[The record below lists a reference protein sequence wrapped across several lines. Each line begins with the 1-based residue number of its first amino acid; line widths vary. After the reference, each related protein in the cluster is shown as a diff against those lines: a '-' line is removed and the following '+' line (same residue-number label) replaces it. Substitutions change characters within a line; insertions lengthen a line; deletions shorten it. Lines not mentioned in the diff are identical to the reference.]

1 MLVNGD
7 HDDHRISSLSR
18 FRIPLR
24 LMALLCLLAGV
35 GLASL
40 TMVAT
45 DTATAAQNPA
55 RIDRVSISGTITS
68 VTHDYVDRAIAAAQ
82 GDGAQA
88 LLIELHSAGGDASA
102 ADNIVAAIRQSPVPV
117 IVYVPPGDTV
127 KGAAV
132 TVLVAGHV
140 AAMAP
145 DATIGDASRVHGGGN
160 AQVSDADAR
169 SQLADLARDRGRIAD
184 WTTNATQDNL
194 RISAD
199 QAQADGIV
207 DVVAADRDALL
218 SGLDGRTV
226 ELDSGQR
233 VTLTTANAGVNS
245 VGMTT
250 SEQIRSFLTS
260 PSVAYVLLCF
270 GVLGIFLELAS
281 PGGFIAGTIG
291 VVCFGVGIYAFSNMP
306 INEAGFGLMALAF
319 VLLGLDLFVTSFGV
333 LTVGG
338 LAAFIGGSYIVI
350 DTDIVGYDPV
360 SRPVIWT
367 ATACVIAFAAFI
379 GLTAIRSLRAKP
391 VTGEK
396 AMIGEIGTVREALA
410 PDGMVFVMG
419 ELWQARAIDLPQGE
433 LIPVGASVEVIGLH
447 GLLLD
452 VRPAP
457 DGAIDAERARRNLA
471 DARRVL
477 PVGDGEGRLRP

>member
-1 MLVNGD
+1 MSVNGD
-7 HDDHRISSLSR
+7 HHHDHRISIFSR
-18 FRIPLR
+18 LRTALR

-35 GLASL
+35 SLASL

-45 DTATAAQNPA
+45 DTAAQNPG

-68 VTHDYVDRAIAAAQ
+68 VTYDYVDRAIAAAQ

-102 ADNIVAAIRQSPVPV
+102 ADDIVTAIRQSPIPV

-132 TVLVAGHV
+132 AILVAGHV

-169 SQLADLARDRGRIAD
+169 NQLADLARERGRIAD
-184 WTTNATQDNL
+184 WTRNATQDNL
-194 RISAD
+194 RISAE
-199 QAQADGIV
+199 QAQNDGIV
-207 DVVAADRDALL
+207 DVVAADRESLL
-218 SGLDGRTV
+218 SALNGRTIA
-226 ELDSGQR
+226 LDTGQH
-233 VTLTTANAGVNS
+233 VTLTTANVDVSS
-245 VGMTT
+245 VEMTT

-291 VVCFGVGIYAFSNMP
+291 VVCFGIGIYAFSNLP
-306 INEAGFGLMALAF
+306 INETGFGLMALAF

-350 DTDIVGYDPV
+350 DTEIVGYDPV

-367 ATACVIAFAAFI
+367 AAACVIAFAAFI
-379 GLTAIRSLRAKP
+379 GMTAMRSLRARP
-391 VTGEK
+391 VTGEQ

-410 PDGMVFVMG
+410 PEGMVFVMG
-419 ELWQARAIDLPQGE
+419 ELWQARAVELPAGE
-433 LIPVGASVEVIGLH
+433 AIPVGASVQIVGVH

-452 VRPAP
+452 VRLAP
-457 DGAIDAERARRNLA
+457 EGASDAERARRNLA

-477 PVGDGEGRLRP
+477 PVGDGVERLRS